1 MSQSK
6 VIMSATQAIPS
17 EKVEHDSEVV
27 RHDEEV
33 AGDVSRTDAAEARAA
48 LRKVDKRL
56 IPLLALLYLLAF
68 LDRGNGWSHARSNV
82 VSS

>member
-1 MSQSK
+1 
-6 VIMSATQAIPS
+6 MSATQAIPS